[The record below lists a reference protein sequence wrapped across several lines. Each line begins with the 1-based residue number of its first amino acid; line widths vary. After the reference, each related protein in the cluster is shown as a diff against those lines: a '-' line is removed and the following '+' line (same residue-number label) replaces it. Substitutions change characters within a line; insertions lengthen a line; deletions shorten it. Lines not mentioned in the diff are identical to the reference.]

1 MCINRFNN
9 MLAGNLELKV
19 PFSQLKIY
27 FKWLDCF
34 DKGSWLSGNI
44 QYTMTTNLLYEKA
57 CVLFNIAALS
67 TQMASSSSSI
77 SEEEMKNSA
86 KLHFSSLATK
96 THISVEMTVH

>member
-67 TQMASSSSSI
+67 TQMASSSSSM

-86 KLHFSSLATK
+86 R
-96 THISVEMTVH
+96 